1 MKNYQLLVDYIVKSK
16 QLMVD
21 VQPILVV
28 DERRFMDKILEIW
41 GDAEQTSRLSKER
54 FMVLLKRD
62 LDDQE
67 SLLRAFDDKE
77 GEE

>member
-28 DERRFMDKILEIW
+28 DEKRFMDKILEIW
-41 GDAEQTSRLSKER
+41 GDAEQTSR
-54 FMVLLKRD
+54 
-62 LDDQE
+62 
-67 SLLRAFDDKE
+67 
-77 GEE
+77 